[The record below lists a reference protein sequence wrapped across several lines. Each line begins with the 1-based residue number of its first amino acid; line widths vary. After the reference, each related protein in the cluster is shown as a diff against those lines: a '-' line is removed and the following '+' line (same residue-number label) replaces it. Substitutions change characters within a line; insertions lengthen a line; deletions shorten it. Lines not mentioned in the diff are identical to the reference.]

1 MIAVKRQTKRQEK
14 GQAKGMTR
22 KSIQV
27 CAHWQGLEN
36 PILMGTLYA
45 APSRGKEVFSF
56 EYDSVWLRS
65 PHAQVLDPNLMLFS
79 GPQYTRDG
87 HDNFGLFLD
96 SSPDRWGRVLMQRR
110 EAQQARAE
118 DRSVR
123 PLLESDYLL
132 GVYDGHRMGALR
144 FRLSDDGPF
153 LDDQEDMAAPP
164 WTKLRDLEYASLQLE
179 QDNAESNKDYITW
192 LKMLIAP
199 GGSLGGARPKA
210 SVLDENSHPWIAK
223 FPSRRDEINIGK
235 WEYLVYQLAQKCGVD
250 FAHSDIR
257 NFSGEY
263 DTFLTKR
270 FDRTENGERLHFA
283 SAMTLLGKKDGDGG
297 DTGVSYLDL
306 ADFLIRNGAQVN
318 EDLEQI
324 WRRIVFYVCISNTD
338 DHLRNHGFILTD
350 RGWVLSPAYDINPVA
365 TGGGLAINISK
376 NDNSQNLD
384 LVLSMTP
391 YFRVSEDRAIVIM
404 REVIS
409 AVQSWPAIASRLNL
423 PSHEVNVM
431 KNAFRVADETT
442 NI

>member
-1 MIAVKRQTKRQEK
+1 MAVKRHTK
-14 GQAKGMTR
+14 GPAR

-36 PILMGTLYA
+36 PIRMGTLYA
-45 APSRGKEVFSF
+45 APSKGKEVFSF
-56 EYDSVWLRS
+56 EYDPAWLKS
-65 PHAQVLDPNLMLFS
+65 SHAQVLDPGLMLFS
-79 GPQYTRDG
+79 GPQYARDG

-110 EAQQARAE
+110 ETQQARAE
-118 DRSVR
+118 ERSVR

-144 FRLSDDGPF
+144 FRLGDDEPF
-153 LDDQEDMAAPP
+153 LDNQEDMAAPP

-179 QDNAESNKDYITW
+179 QDDAESNKDYMKW

-235 WEYLVYQLAQKCGVD
+235 WEYLVYQLARKVGVVI
-250 FAHSDIR
+250 AHSDIR
-257 NFSGEY
+257 HFTGEY

-270 FDRTENGERLHFA
+270 FDRTEKGERLHFA

-306 ADFLIRNGAQVN
+306 ADFLVRNGAQAN
-318 EDLEQI
+318 EDLEQL
-324 WRRIVFYVCISNTD
+324 WRRIVFYVCVSNTD

-350 RGWVLSPAYDINPVA
+350 VGWALSPAYDINPVA
-365 TGGGLAINISK
+365 TGGGLALSISK
-376 NDNSQNLD
+376 EDNSQDLD
-384 LVLSMTP
+384 LVLSIAP
-391 YFRVSEDRAIVIM
+391 YFRVGKDRANEIIQEIATVV
-404 REVIS
+404 R
-409 AVQSWPAIASRLNL
+409 SWPSMAKRLSIPSREL
-423 PSHEVNVM
+423 SVM
-431 KNAFRVADETT
+431 KSAFRVADESK
-442 NI
+442 